1 MPFEYSNWVGLRYAS
16 SSALLGLSRKTSSEA
31 AVNKAHI
38 PDVAAI
44 LPFRHEDAFR
54 PVGPNRSRSYR
65 LLQKRSRPILDV
77 EKLEFQPR
85 SQFRKPLIV
94 SMEFPWGLQRSD
106 RSFCVRPSLRP
117 CYGSYVSRSPPSVF
131 RDSTDASG
139 SFADG
144 AQQVVAISAPATGWK
159 GAVA

>member
-65 LLQKRSRPILDV
+65 LLQKRSRPLLDV

-85 SQFRKPLIV
+85 LQFRKPLIV

-131 RDSTDASG
+131 RTSTGASG
-139 SFADG
+139 SFANR
-144 AQQVVAISAPATGWK
+144 AQQVVAISAWRPGGRAP
-159 GAVA
+159 